1 VAEKTL
7 GEKMTTNQF
16 IYEGSNLFYRK
27 SGTGPSVLLLHGFG
41 EDGSV
46 FDSIID
52 GLQQHAS
59 FLIPDLPGSGKSDLL
74 KSSPFTIDSLAHAMK
89 AILDREQVSSCV
101 ILGHSMGGYIAL
113 AMAELFPGLLKG
125 MGLIHSTAYADSK
138 ERLQKREQAIA
149 FIDSKGAGAF
159 LQMSLPGLFSSD
171 FRKTHPATIQTLIE
185 SGKSFSKEALI
196 AYYRA
201 MIQRPDRTHVL
212 KNVRYPVLLVMGDQ
226 DELIPAN
233 DLLLQ
238 STLLQKPFVHQIA
251 AAGHMSMLETPVELK
266 TILRNY
272 VLAVTAES

>member
-1 VAEKTL
+1 
-7 GEKMTTNQF
+7 MTTKQF

-46 FDSIID
+46 FETIID
-52 GLQQHAS
+52 KLKQHATL
-59 FLIPDLPGSGKSDLL
+59 LIPDLPGSGKSALL
-74 KSSPFTIDSLAHAMK
+74 KVSPFTIDSMAHAMK
-89 AILDREQVSSCV
+89 AILDQEQVSSCI

-125 MGLIHSTAYADSK
+125 MGLIHSTAYADSP
-138 ERLQKREQAIA
+138 ERIQKREQAIA
-149 FIDSKGAGAF
+149 FIDSKGASAF
-159 LQMSLPGLFSSD
+159 LQTSLPGLFSSE
-171 FRKTHPATIQTLIE
+171 FRETHPEKIQALIE

-201 MIQRPDRTHVL
+201 MIQRPDRTQVL
-212 KNVRYPVLLVMGDQ
+212 KKLECPVLLVLGNQ
-226 DELIPAN
+226 DELIPVK

-251 AAGHMSMLETPVELK
+251 SAGHMSMLETPDELAG
-266 TILRNY
+266 TIQDFISK
-272 VLAVTAES
+272 VA